1 MFSISLDWLVREK
14 HKDKTEAVKP
24 YNASTDFSTGP
35 SSAHGQLELKI
46 LCWFHS
52 LEFLSRSGRKM
63 LLKGKVSSK

>member
-1 MFSISLDWLVREK
+1 MFSISLGWLVREK

-46 LCWFHS
+46 LC
-52 LEFLSRSGRKM
+52 
-63 LLKGKVSSK
+63 